1 MKKRI
6 VSMLLVLVL
15 CLSLLPTA
23 ALAAEPDTRHTIQP
37 GASAIKGWSASDGY
51 DYIYL
56 GNWNNNPVKW
66 RVLSAKGD
74 TARSYQG
81 GAGNTSTK
89 SNALFMLSEDVLEQ
103 TQFGGTSLTKFDGSA
118 AQTWC
123 NNFKSNKLTPTE
135 QLAVFTTVSKEESGQ
150 TMYFYSKKAI
160 SLLPRAG
167 SAVFFLSG
175 AEANSSD
182 YGFSGND
189 ARKATGGAWWLISR
203 ATKGAGTF
211 GTIDSYGAFQS
222 TAANSSAGARPALN
236 LDKRQVLFTSAA
248 DNSAHKDFPSAPGRY
263 TGHDFKLTIKDR
275 NTFAEGA
282 KIIGGRTTLNN
293 QYQNASITIQHK
305 ALNEISG
312 DYTNV
317 TAALTDSAGTL
328 LYYGSVNSDPGAT
341 RTVVTLPNGL
351 PDGKYTLS
359 LYGEDWNGAKESD
372 YATGTPFT
380 VEITIHE
387 GADGPDLTPR
397 EQDGL
402 MSIDKITGYDAKWGY
417 NKLYFGKLG
426 ADPILWRVLSV
437 SGNATGDKDSL
448 KQGKDTV
455 SNENAMFLLSEY
467 LLGQDNSE
475 YNGIVFNANGTAY
488 KDSNA
493 QAWCGE
499 LLTGFTENEQNAVL
513 ATVKSDAASTNDGG
527 LPFPAVENILN
538 GDKVFL
544 PSVEEMKSKGYG
556 FSSENDLIA
565 YYGGSTAGEWW
576 MRSAGTGA
584 SIADAEYNGAR
595 TEYKIY
601 TKPAASGHSYA
612 RPAFNLSKNDVLFVC
627 TADGVKT
634 GTVGTLTAIESN
646 LSSKW
651 KLTLLDESRDFSVTG
666 TKVEKFAGGTLTLH
680 YTGAQTGENEYI
692 SAIFYDADGKPAY
705 YGRLKNLTDGAD
717 AEGSVDLTVPAGL
730 DEDEYKLLMFNEQ
743 YNGAKQTDYASRF
756 CTVTLT
762 VDNTDPELSGFAV
775 SRASNSTATVDFTA
789 SERGSYYYVVDGNE
803 TISSINTTGNGIAMI
818 TGEQTLELDN
828 ISAGKSYLHIV
839 AEDVA
844 GNVCNVQTIQILGFL
859 PAPTNADWEDAVLG
873 KASWSAVTNASGYSI
888 QLYKDGAAFG
898 SPVRIDN
905 PDTMSYTFTI
915 PEPPAEDSDDST
927 TTTPTLPDNAITEA
941 GTYSFRVTALGDG
954 TDYSNSVAAESARHL
969 SSITVEENENGTI
982 TASARYAVS
991 GTEITLTGDPNSGYR
1006 FSKWSLTPELTVTDN
1021 KFTMPE
1027 EAVTVSAVF
1036 ARRSSSSTYP
1046 ITVKDSKNGSASSS
1060 HKSASSGTTVTI
1072 TVTPDKGYTL
1082 ETLTVT
1088 DKNGK
1093 EVKLTEKNGKYTFT
1107 MPASK
1112 VEINATF
1119 MDDNAMLNYFVD
1131 VKANDYFYDAV
1142 LWAAQNGITSGTD
1155 AVHFTPDG
1163 VCSRAQAVTFLWRA
1177 AGSPAPK
1184 SVSMPF
1190 TDVPKGSYYEMAVL
1204 WAVENGITKGT
1215 SDTTFSPDATCSRAQ
1230 IVTFLWR
1237 SQKSPAVGSLN
1248 PFTDVSANAYYTDA
1262 VLWAVEENITK
1273 GTTATTFSPDTD
1285 CTRAQIV
1292 TLLYRAYVK

>member
-6 VSMLLVLVL
+6 ASAIIALAL
-15 CLSLLPTA
+15 CLTLLPATV
-23 ALAAEPDTRHTIQP
+23 LAAEPDTRHTIQP
-37 GASAIKGWSASDGY
+37 GASAINGWSADDGY

-66 RVLSAKGD
+66 RVLSANGD
-74 TARSYQG
+74 TAKSYQG
-81 GAGNTSTK
+81 GACNTSTK
-89 SNALFMLSEDVLEQ
+89 SNALFMLSEDVLAQ
-103 TQFGGTSLTKFDGSA
+103 TQFGAKNQTRFDKSA

-123 NNFKSNKLTPTE
+123 NDFKSKALTATE
-135 QLAVFTTVSKEESGQ
+135 QLAVFTTVSKQESSQ
-150 TMYFYSKKAI
+150 TINDNIYSYNNP
-160 SLLPRAG
+160 SNLLPRAG
-167 SAVFFLSG
+167 SAVFFLS
-175 AEANSSD
+175 ATEASNSA
-182 YGFSGND
+182 YGFSSND
-189 ARKATGGAWWLISR
+189 ARRATSGAWWLISR
-203 ATKGAGTF
+203 ATTKAGTF
-211 GTIDSYGAFQS
+211 GTVSSDGAFQS
-222 TAANSSAGARPALN
+222 TAANSPAGARPALN
-236 LDKRQVLFTSAA
+236 LDKRQVLFTTAA
-248 DNSAHKDFPSAPGRY
+248 DNSAHQDGLVTPTSY
-263 TGHDFKLTIKDR
+263 DGHEFKLTLKDAKS
-275 NTFAEGA
+275 FADGA

-293 QYQNASITIQHK
+293 QYQDASITIQHK
-305 ALNEISG
+305 ALKDIS
-312 DYTNV
+312 DTYTNV
-317 TAALTDSAGTL
+317 TAALTDSKGTL
-328 LYYGSVNSDPGAT
+328 LYYGSVNSDPGAM
-341 RTVVTLPNGL
+341 RTGVTLPNGL
-351 PDGKYTLS
+351 SDGTYTLS
-359 LYGEDWNGAKESD
+359 LYGEDWNDEYKSD

-380 VEITIHE
+380 VKITIHD
-387 GADGPDLTPR
+387 GADSPDLTPR

-402 MSIDKITGYDAKWGY
+402 LTIDKITGYDAKWGY
-417 NKLYFGKLG
+417 NYLYFGKFG
-426 ADPILWRVLSV
+426 ADPILWRVLSA
-437 SGNATGDKDSL
+437 SGNATGDTDSL
-448 KQGKDTV
+448 KQGEDTV
-455 SNENAMFLLSEY
+455 SNDDAMFLLSEY
-467 LLGQDNSE
+467 LLGQGS
-475 YNGIVFNANGTAY
+475 GIVFNANGTAY
-488 KDSNA
+488 QGSAA
-493 QAWCGE
+493 QTWCGA
-499 LLTGFTENEQNAVL
+499 LLTDFTENEQNVVL
-513 ATVKSDAASTNDGG
+513 ATVKSDAASTNDRN
-527 LPFPAVENILN
+527 LQFPAVENILN
-538 GDKVFL
+538 RDKVFL
-544 PSVEEMKSKGYG
+544 PSVEEMKNAKYG
-556 FSSENDLIA
+556 FLSENDLIA
-565 YYGGSTAGEWW
+565 YYGGSTAENWW

-584 SIADAEYNGAR
+584 SIADAEYNTNR

-601 TKPAASGHSYA
+601 TKLANEHSYA
-612 RPAFNLSKNDVLFVC
+612 RPAFNLSKNNVLFVC
-627 TADGVKT
+627 TADGVKI
-634 GTVGTLTAIESN
+634 GAVGSTLTEIESN

-651 KLTLLDESRDFSVTG
+651 KLTLLDKSRNFSVTG
-666 TKVEKFAGGTLTLH
+666 TEVEKFAGGTLTLH
-680 YTGAQTGENEYI
+680 YTGAQTGSNEYI
-692 SAIFYDADGKPAY
+692 SAIFYDADGKAAY

-717 AEGSVDLTVPAGL
+717 AEGSVALTVPAGL
-730 DEDEYKLLMFNEQ
+730 GEGEYKLVLFNEQ
-743 YNGAKQTDYASRF
+743 YNGAKQTDYASSF
-756 CTVTLT
+756 CTVSLT
-762 VDNTDPELSGFAV
+762 VDNTAPVLSGFAV
-775 SRASNSTATVDFTA
+775 SRASDSTATVDFTA
-789 SERGSYYYVVDGNE
+789 SESGAYYYAVDNNE
-803 TISSINTTGNGIAMI
+803 TISSIDTTTSNRIAMI

-844 GNVCNVQTIQILGFL
+844 GNMCEVQTIQILGFL
-859 PAPTNADWEDAVLG
+859 PAPTNADWDDAVLG
-873 KASWSAVTNASGYSI
+873 KASWGAVEHASGYSI
-888 QLYKDGAAFG
+888 QLYKDGTALG
-898 SPVRIDN
+898 SAETVTETN
-905 PDTMSYTFTI
+905 YTFTI
-915 PEPPAEDSDDST
+915 PEPPAEDSNDST
-927 TTTPTLPDNAITEA
+927 TTTPTLPDNAITKA
-941 GTYSFRVTALGDG
+941 GTYSFRVTALGNG

-991 GTEITLTGDPNSGYR
+991 GTEITLTGNPNSGYR

-1027 EAVTVSAVF
+1027 GAVTVSAVF

-1072 TVTPDKGYTL
+1072 TVMPDKGYTL

-1088 DKNGK
+1088 D
-1093 EVKLTEKNGKYTFT
+1093 KNGKYTFT

-1190 TDVPKGSYYEMAVL
+1190 TDVPKGSYYETAVL

-1285 CTRAQIV
+1285 CSRAQIV

>member
-6 VSMLLVLVL
+6 ASAIIALAL
-15 CLSLLPTA
+15 CLTLLPATV
-23 ALAAEPDTRHTIQP
+23 LAAEPVTRHTIQP
-37 GASAIKGWSASDGY
+37 GASAINDWSANDGY

-56 GNWNNNPVKW
+56 GNWKDNPVKW
-66 RVLSAKGD
+66 RVLSANGD
-74 TARSYQG
+74 TAKSYQG

-103 TQFGGTSLTKFDGSA
+103 TQFGGAGNKKWEGSTAESWCDGFKTGALTEE
-118 AQTWC
+118 
-123 NNFKSNKLTPTE
+123 E
-135 QLAVFTTVSKEESGQ
+135 QLAVFTTVSKSGANGG
-150 TMYFYSKKAI
+150 TYNNNVFDRKYS
-160 SLLPRAG
+160 SLLRSTG
-167 SAVFFLSG
+167 NKVFFLSVI
-175 AEANSSD
+175 EANDSA
-182 YGFSGND
+182 YGFSDDN
-189 ARKATGGAWWLISR
+189 ARKANGGAWWLLSR
-203 ATKGAGTF
+203 TTKGYGYF
-211 GTIDSYGAFQS
+211 GTVSSDGVFQS
-222 TAANSSAGARPALN
+222 TAANRLAGARPALN

-248 DNSAHKDFPSAPGRY
+248 NNSSHKDFPSVPESY
-263 TGHDFKLTIKDR
+263 TGHEFKLTLKDGKS
-275 NTFAEGA
+275 FADGA
-282 KIIGGRTTLNN
+282 EVVGGRTTVDKH
-293 QYQNASITIQHK
+293 ATITIQHK
-305 ALNEISG
+305 ALSEFNAG
-312 DYTNV
+312 YTNV
-317 TAALTDSAGTL
+317 TAALTDTSGNL
-328 LYYGSVNSDPGAT
+328 LYYGSVNTDTSAT
-341 RTVVTLPNGL
+341 SSSVTLPEEL
-351 PDGKYTLS
+351 ADGEYKLF
-359 LYGEDWNGAKESD
+359 LYGEVWNGEKQSD
-372 YATGTPFT
+372 FASTTPFST
-380 VEITIHE
+380 TITIQA
-387 GADGPDLTPR
+387 GADVPVLPSR

-402 MSIDKITGYDAKWGY
+402 LKIRDISGYDAETGY
-417 NKLYFGKLG
+417 YNYLYFG
-426 ADPILWRVLSV
+426 DYNSQPILWRVLSA
-437 SGNATGDKDSL
+437 SGNATGDTDSL
-448 KQGKDTV
+448 KQGEDTV
-455 SNENAMFLLSEY
+455 SNDDAMFLLSEY
-467 LLGQDNSE
+467 LLGQGS
-475 YNGIVFNANGTAY
+475 GIVFNANGTAY
-488 KDSNA
+488 QGSAA
-493 QAWCGE
+493 QTWCGK
-499 LLTGFTENEQNAVL
+499 LLTGFTENEQNVVL
-513 ATVKSDAASTNDGG
+513 ATVKSDAASTNAGN
-527 LPFPAVENILN
+527 LKFPAVENILN

-646 LSSKW
+646 LSSEW
-651 KLTLLDESRDFSVTG
+651 KLTLRDDSRNFSVTE
-666 TKVEKFAGGTLTLH
+666 TEVEKFAGGTLTLH

-717 AEGSVDLTVPAGL
+717 AEGSVALTVPAGL
-730 DEDEYKLLMFNEQ
+730 GEGEYKLVLFNEQ

-762 VDNTDPELSGFAV
+762 VDNTAPVLSGFAV
-775 SRASNSTATVDFTA
+775 SRASDSTASVTFSA
-789 SERGSYYYVVDGNE
+789 SERGSYYYAVSDSETVPPIDTNGDG
-803 TISSINTTGNGIAMI
+803 SVMSA
-818 TGEQTLELDN
+818 GEQTLELDN
-828 ISAGKSYLHIV
+828 ISNGKSYLHIV

-844 GNVCNVQTIQILGFL
+844 GNVCGVQTIPILGFL
-859 PAPTNADWEDAVLG
+859 PAPTNADWDDVTLG
-873 KASWSAVTNASGYSI
+873 KASWDAVGHANSYSV
-888 QLYKDGAAFG
+888 QLYKDGVALG
-898 SPVRIDN
+898 SPETVTETN
-905 PDTMSYTFTI
+905 YTFTI
-915 PEPPAEDSDDST
+915 PEPPAEDNDNST

-941 GTYSFRVTALGDG
+941 GTYSFRVTALGNG

-991 GTEITLTGDPNSGYR
+991 GTEITLTGNPNSGYR

-1027 EAVTVSAVF
+1027 GAVTVSAVF

-1072 TVTPDKGYTL
+1072 TVMPDKGYTL

-1190 TDVPKGSYYEMAVL
+1190 TDVPKGSYYETAVL